1 MRNERAAVAL
11 VLTFVLTLIA
21 TLGACVPDAD
31 TSRAAEPVRVPT
43 ALPDGRVT
51 QISFSR
57 APTGAVASPEALR
70 HHLETTYWPVG
81 TRAEIVSRRS
91 LSDGFAV
98 TFVRGSSHET
108 HVVRQ
113 IGSAWFRCSASPVA
127 DDTMRD
133 AVIALCRAHARL

>member
-1 MRNERAAVAL
+1 VRTDLGAVISL
-11 VLTFVLTLIA
+11 LWLT
-21 TLGACVPDAD
+21 ACVPDAD
-31 TSRAAEPVRVPT
+31 TTRAADAVRVPT

-51 QISFSR
+51 QVSFSR
-57 APTGAVASPEALR
+57 APTGAIASPEALR
-70 HHLETTYWPVG
+70 HHMETTYWPAG

-98 TFVRGSSHET
+98 TFARAGSHET

-113 IGSAWFRCSASPVA
+113 IGGAWFRCTALPVA